1 MIIGHKHGIYKLH
14 NELSSELILRILGN
28 LGRARKSENFLE
40 LQTSAQS
47 SLEAH
52 NILDTS
58 RKLLQN

>member
-1 MIIGHKHGIYKLH
+1 M
-14 NELSSELILRILGN
+14 LRILGN
-28 LGRARKSENFLE
+28 LERARKSENFLE

-47 SLEAH
+47 SPEAH